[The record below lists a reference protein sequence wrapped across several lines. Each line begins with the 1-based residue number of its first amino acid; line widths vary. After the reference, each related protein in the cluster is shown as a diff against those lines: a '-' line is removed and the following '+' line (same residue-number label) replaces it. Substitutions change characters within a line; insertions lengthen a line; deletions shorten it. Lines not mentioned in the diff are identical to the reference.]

1 LLEFACLGAR
11 KLERFFAILSSL
23 NAGWLC
29 QSDSLMYLFYDPN

>member
-1 LLEFACLGAR
+1 LGAR